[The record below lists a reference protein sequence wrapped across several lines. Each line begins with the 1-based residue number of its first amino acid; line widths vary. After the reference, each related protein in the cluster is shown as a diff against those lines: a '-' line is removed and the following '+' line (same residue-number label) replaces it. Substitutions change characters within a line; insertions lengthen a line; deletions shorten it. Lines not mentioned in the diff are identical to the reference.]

1 MWYGVAMI
9 SRLLEIIRLF
19 GEYRSLLSGSFA
31 KETYNLK
38 EPTNRSQPITVHVS
52 TAVTLTVAAQST
64 VDSVSWE
71 RPRARCYMKVW
82 RRRTSLCLS
91 PVCVSVCDMTR
102 SHVTWMISCG
112 MTQLHVRVCVDACV
126 CERLIHMWRDSV
138 MHGVTR
144 LYVVCSIDT

>member
-1 MWYGVAMI
+1 MI

-64 VDSVSWE
+64 VDSVS
-71 RPRARCYMKVW
+71 
-82 RRRTSLCLS
+82 
-91 PVCVSVCDMTR
+91 
-102 SHVTWMISCG
+102 
-112 MTQLHVRVCVDACV
+112 
-126 CERLIHMWRDSV
+126 
-138 MHGVTR
+138 
-144 LYVVCSIDT
+144 